1 MRAALVEVGDVS
13 GHLGLGLVATQV
25 GEAHPPVLGPRDDSS
40 INASRPN
47 RAKDPDYIK
56 HELLAPRIDWA
67 GTVVVLISPETKDS
81 EYVRW
86 EIEYAARNDR
96 RIVGV
101 YTRGSADC
109 DVPDGLEDYADA
121 IVNWNG
127 DAIVDDPRRGRLP
140 RPGRG
145 AARAAR
151 LRLLGRRRA
160 ADSGRT
166 ALPRTRP

>member
-1 MRAALVEVGDVS
+1 MGVDETLNVFVSHLHEDDARIGDLKS
-13 GHLGLGLVATQV
+13 LVADR
-25 GEAHPPVLGPRDDSS
+25 GLEIRDSS

-56 HELLAPRIDWA
+56 QQLLAPRIDWA
-67 GTVVVLISPETKDS
+67 GTVVVLISPDTKGS

-86 EIEYAARNDR
+86 EIEYAAQTDT

-101 YTRGSADC
+101 YTRGSANC

-127 DAIVDDPRRGRLP
+127 DAVVDAIRGEDVFRDPDGAP
-140 RPGRG
+140 RAPRDI
-145 AARAAR
+145 ARHNC
-151 LRLLGRRRA
+151 
-160 ADSGRT
+160 
-166 ALPRTRP
+166 